1 MPGIRSPSLVN
12 SFIDDDCFLMPLAHG
27 IRPTESSL
35 LIAVGWREY
44 DSRQKIPAMITNGL
58 GFADRAVRN
67 FAHGYPNFLS

>member
-12 SFIDDDCFLMPLAHG
+12 SFIDDDCFLRQLAHG
-27 IRPTESSL
+27 IGPTESFL

-44 DSRQKIPAMITNGL
+44 DSRQKILPMMITTL
-58 GFADRAVRN
+58 AFAARAVRN